1 MPATSAR
8 MPSTEEYERAAR
20 KVWEVACRPLFGG
33 GREPAA
39 ASRASAIVNRAGP
52 AGSTGP
58 SDTSRVSAIVNRA
71 GQASANTGHAGPA
84 GSIAP
89 PPTQRIALVQS
100 ASGEYDSEAQH
111 LIVLCSRKSWVQDA
125 FRQRGLPLPTED
137 ELRGLPLDTAP
148 GQPHATSFC
157 SAADRVALILSASRE
172 YDAEHQHLIVL
183 CSRSAWVQDAFRQ
196 RGLPLPTDDEL
207 RGLPL
212 DTAPGQ
218 PHATSFCSPVDRATL
233 ILSASCEFD
242 AEHERLVVLCSRKSW
257 VQDAFR
263 RRGLPLPSDTELH
276 GLPVD

>member
-1 MPATSAR
+1 MLSASAR
-8 MPSTEEYERAAR
+8 MPSAAEYDRAAR
-20 KVWEVACRPLFGG
+20 QVWKVACRPLFGG

-157 SAADRVALILSASRE
+157 S
-172 YDAEHQHLIVL
+172 
-183 CSRSAWVQDAFRQ
+183 
-196 RGLPLPTDDEL
+196 
-207 RGLPL
+207 
-212 DTAPGQ
+212 
-218 PHATSFCSPVDRATL
+218 PVDRATL